1 MVNNS
6 INLYLR
12 SPNAD
17 ERILNSRV
25 KNEENSNFIYSCVNK
40 QGRKTSFNNAK
51 TL

>member
-6 INLYLR
+6 INLYLL
-12 SPNAD
+12 SPNAG
-17 ERILNSRV
+17 ERILSSRM